1 MKTFREDHN
10 VASWAAVHTVSTED
24 QIAMTAMRAA
34 VEPSKG
40 KLQGAGARG
49 FFDAIMEGVAA
60 PSGIIYEA
68 DKIGGVPGWWC
79 RPKDA
84 RPSQAV
90 MHIHGGWFNFGSAQ
104 SFRHLVGHIAAS
116 AGVASFVPDYALAP
130 EHPFPGAV
138 ADIRATYF
146 GLVDRDFSQIAITGD
161 SAGGNL
167 ALGLLA
173 YLASE
178 VDPKC
183 DCLVGGIALSP
194 VTDLAF
200 SGDSWSTRAE
210 ADPLFIKPQAD
221 GLASAYLAG
230 HDALDPFASPLYARL
245 EGLVPVRVHVGN
257 DEVLLDDSVRFVER
271 AVAAGVDAR
280 LDVWE
285 GMIHGFLGNVGRL
298 AAATAALRLIGEFMN
313 ARFGKK
319 QISLKEFVYGQ
330 HAEISHPLEL
340 RYSARCRETRSCRV
354 AL

>member
-1 MKTFREDHN
+1 MKTFRKDHN

-116 AGVASFVPDYALAP
+116 AGVASFLPDYALAP

-178 VDPKC
+178 VGVSGAMEQKTGLRRGAFEAVRRHAERALTRPFCSLPRESKC
-183 DCLVGGIALSP
+183 LILGSADTSHRAPDRCH
-194 VTDLAF
+194 LAT
-200 SGDSWSTRAE
+200 SMRRAPGMPLRTMPHHKEDRTR
-210 ADPLFIKPQAD
+210 
-221 GLASAYLAG
+221 
-230 HDALDPFASPLYARL
+230 HR
-245 EGLVPVRVHVGN
+245 
-257 DEVLLDDSVRFVER
+257 EVLAKD
-271 AVAAGVDAR
+271 AGQGRR
-280 LDVWE
+280 L
-285 GMIHGFLGNVGRL
+285 
-298 AAATAALRLIGEFMN
+298 
-313 ARFGKK
+313 
-319 QISLKEFVYGQ
+319 
-330 HAEISHPLEL
+330 
-340 RYSARCRETRSCRV
+340 RSCRRQRT
-354 AL
+354 LLSCNSIGR